1 MTNNIIYFLTEN
13 KVPAEELGYNWSIF
27 EIIAIVVA
35 TLPWIVLIVY
45 LVFLKK
51 YRVRYFVN
59 GELVNTAYYK
69 KNQIINDFKYNN
81 ISKWYLDEEC
91 SAEYINSN
99 ITDNL
104 KLYSKTTDENE

>member
-1 MTNNIIYFLTEN
+1 MQNNLIYFLTEN
-13 KVPAEELGYNWSIF
+13 KVQADELGNNWVIF

-35 TLPWIVLIVY
+35 TLPWIALIIY

-59 GELVNTAYYK
+59 GELVNTTYYK
-69 KNQIINDFKYNN
+69 KNQMIDDFKYNN

-91 SAEYINSN
+91 LVEYKNSY

-104 KLYSKTTDENE
+104 KLYSKIIGENE